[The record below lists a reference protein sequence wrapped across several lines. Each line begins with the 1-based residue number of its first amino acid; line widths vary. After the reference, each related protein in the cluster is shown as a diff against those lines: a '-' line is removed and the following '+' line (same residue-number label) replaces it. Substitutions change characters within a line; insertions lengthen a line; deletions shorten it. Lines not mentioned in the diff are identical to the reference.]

1 LTTEREL
8 VILLRMRDEAKTKEA
23 RATPERLV
31 AAAESRLRQW
41 NITDEQ
47 IAELERKRE
56 PSESLTLRSPFRGIV
71 QQVPAHQGV
80 NVKVGDHLIDI
91 ADLSLV
97 WVWAEFYE
105 SELSMLE
112 TGQEVTVTTSSY
124 PNDHFQGRVAVINPF
139 LEQTKRTAKVRI
151 DIPNPDFK
159 LRPGMYSN
167 VEL

>member
-8 VILLRMRDEAKTKEA
+8 VILLRMRDEAKTREA
-23 RATPERLV
+23 RATPERLL

-41 NITDEQ
+41 NVTDEQ

-56 PSESLTLRSPFRGIV
+56 PGESLTLRSPFRGVV
-71 QQVPAHQGV
+71 QEVPAHQGV

-105 SELSMLE
+105 NELSMLKQ
-112 TGQEVTVTTSSY
+112 GQKVIVTSKTY
-124 PNDHFQGRVAVINPF
+124 PGKKFEGEIAVINPF
-139 LEQTKRTAKVRI
+139 LDDMKRTAKVRI

-159 LRPGMYSN
+159 
-167 VEL
+167 